1 MPTDSTVRPRTP
13 RSFAAIGAALA
24 LLGTAGC
31 TTAPT
36 VVHDELLEPLT
47 LRQPFLPSPAD
58 LAAARLARAALISQ
72 PIAGVPDPAVDDALA
87 AVVEAVAQADAQGDD
102 DGEDLVHLA
111 TDLRNAALDD
121 PIAYRAASREL
132 DKEWGVDPR
141 LSGRLERTIRDDPL
155 RLAGRRQFDGWHR
168 LWARTF
174 NAVAEPI
181 GSSAI
186 TGFVLAPYQLTNS
199 LLHYFAEFSNSEP
212 LSLTDRQAL
221 ALREEFV
228 ARHPDSIVAP
238 EVREKI
244 ERDRPKLAL
253 TLAKRRLRASENAR
267 AADNPTLA
275 LHHARAAKRLLDAY
289 PERNASAQKKAATAV
304 RDATEMGEAKIARR
318 LSVVEAIPT
327 HGVRAETERTLALAL
342 FVAEADPGSL
352 DEPIAAY
359 RAATEADPDHEA
371 AGRIDFVRALAQHE
385 RGFEASARERLQK
398 LATVNPEHDTMVRHA
413 RALLDD
419 DWQNPYGAFDRLR
432 RKATRDELAW
442 RLAGQWVTRPR
453 YPNLP
458 TPVAY
463 LIDAPAIAMTL
474 ILAPLRAVISP
485 FTGGTPDFRRAPA
498 LAGYRYLV
506 RYPEGEEQRPI
517 IRWLYGYEL
526 DQERWGRALRMA
538 DWIPDFDPE
547 ERSTLVEKTATNR
560 VDRVGSM
567 DRRDTRA
574 SILRGVA
581 REFPDSEG
589 GQLAGL
595 QARAEQEDASPQ
607 FIRITRGFL
616 IENPEVAG
624 PRGLGLNPALLNEDL
639 RDGEL
644 HEEGIVLRGGR
655 LLEIRLVAE
664 GLNGSLRDGDEAE
677 PESRTLK
684 LSKVRLKR
692 LAASLDEAVQ
702 RNSLVDV
709 DARQKADPNRD
720 LFLERA
726 SLGLTEEF
734 DTRPTAQSTFVYQ
747 SLRERYGAVR
757 GRDSVLPFD
766 LVFRGSLGDF
776 SLGAFP
782 RWRPPRETP
791 DAFLYR

>member
-1 MPTDSTVRPRTP
+1 MPIASTVRPRL
-13 RSFAAIGAALA
+13 SGVLALFGAALA
-24 LLGTAGC
+24 LIATAGC
-31 TTAPT
+31 TSAPT
-36 VVHDELLEPLT
+36 VVHDDLLEPLT

-72 PIAGVPDPAVDDALA
+72 PMADLPDPAVEDALA
-87 AVVEAVAQADAQGDD
+87 EVVSAVEASEDE
-102 DGEDLVHLA
+102 DGSDLVHLA
-111 TDLRNAALDD
+111 TDLRNTALDD
-121 PIAYRAASREL
+121 PIAYREASREL
-132 DKEWGVDPR
+132 DKEWGIDPR
-141 LSGRLERTIRDDPL
+141 LEGRLERIIRDDPL

-186 TGFVLAPYQLTNS
+186 TGFVLAPYQLANS
-199 LLHYFAEFSNSEP
+199 LIHYFAEFSNSEP

-221 ALREEFV
+221 DLREDFV
-228 ARHPDSIVAP
+228 ARHPNSPVTP
-238 EVREKI
+238 QVREKI
-244 ERDRPKLAL
+244 DRDRPKLAL
-253 TLAKRRLRASENAR
+253 TLAKRRLRASEGAR
-267 AADNPTLA
+267 DAHRPELA

-289 PERNASAQKKAATAV
+289 PEQNASARKKAAAAI
-304 RDATEMGEAKIARR
+304 RDATERGETKSARQRSALQTLPTRASRAK
-318 LSVVEAIPT
+318 SE
-327 HGVRAETERTLALAL
+327 RALALAL
-342 FVAEADPGSL
+342 FVANSDPGSL
-352 DEPIAAY
+352 DAPIAAY
-359 RAATEADPDHEA
+359 RAATDADDEGESE
-371 AGRIDFVRALAQHE
+371 GRIDFVRALAQHE
-385 RGFEASARERLQK
+385 RGFEASARTRLRK
-398 LATVNPEHDTMVRHA
+398 IANLNPEQDTMVRHA

-442 RLAGQWVTRPR
+442 RLAGEWVKRPR

-463 LIDAPAIAMTL
+463 LIDAPTIAMTV
-474 ILAPLRAVISP
+474 ILAPLRTAISP
-485 FTGGTPDFRRAPA
+485 FTEGTPDFRRAPA

-506 RYPEGEEQRPI
+506 RYPEGEEQRAL
-517 IRWLYGYEL
+517 IRWLYKYEL
-526 DQERWGRALRMA
+526 AEERWGRALRMA

-547 ERSTLVEKTATNR
+547 ERSALVEKTATRR
-560 VDRVGSM
+560 VDRVGSL

-595 QARAEQEDASPQ
+595 RARAEQEDASPQ

-664 GLNGSLRDGDEAE
+664 GSSGDGDDTE

-684 LSKVRLKR
+684 LSKLRLKR

-709 DARQKADPNRD
+709 DARQSADPNRD

-726 SLGLTEEF
+726 GLGLTEEF
-734 DTRPTAQSTFVYQ
+734 DTRPTAQSSFVYQ